1 MSESEPI
8 DFPWKPPSVEMKVC
22 RLVYSRASLI
32 APSMASV
39 PLLMKNEFWRSPGVT
54 SASTFASAARQ
65 GSSSSWLL
73 SAMRPSW
80 SVTALTILGW
90 LTPALKIP

>member
-1 MSESEPI
+1 M
-8 DFPWKPPSVEMKVC
+8 
-22 RLVYSRASLI
+22 

-39 PLLMKNEFWRSPGVT
+39 PLLMKKEFCSSPGVT
-54 SASTFASAARQ
+54 SASTRASAARQ

-73 SAMRPSW
+73 SAMRSIW
-80 SVTALTILGW
+80 SVTALTIFGW

>member
-1 MSESEPI
+1 M
-8 DFPWKPPSVEMKVC
+8 VEMKVF
-22 RLVYSRASLI
+22 RLVYSRVSLM

-39 PLLMKNEFWRSPGVT
+39 PLLMKKEFCRSPGVT
-54 SASTFASAARQ
+54 SARTLASAARQ

-73 SAMRPSW
+73 SAMRCIW

-90 LTPALKIP
+90 FTPALKMP